1 MKAAGLAVLAL
12 LLGGCQRYTEG
23 RGLFMQPIGDPPV
36 PLGLWL
42 VALVTILALVGAVV
56 FFEKRRGPDD

>member
-1 MKAAGLAVLAL
+1 MRVGALVMLAL

-42 VALVTILALVGAVV
+42 VALVAILALVGAVV